1 MARGPKHHLK
11 RLNTPRSLLLS
22 KLGGVFTSRPTAS
35 PYKLRECMPLNIVLR
50 NRLKYALTQKE
61 ITAVVIRKY
70 VKVDGKVRTDK
81 NFAVGFGDVVSIEKA
96 GKAFRIMF
104 NTKGHF
110 VLHKL
115 PEAEAG
121 FKLARVIR
129 YGKSTKANY
138 GYNPLTKG
146 QEKSIPYVQ
155 THDGRTIRFVDP
167 LIRKNDTVKIDLAS
181 GKVVGFLKSEVGN
194 QVTIV
199 RGNNAGRVGVI
210 TSFDRHPG
218 SFDII
223 HVEDKSGAKFST
235 RADNAFVIGNKE
247 ASWISLPKE
256 QGVKT
261 DIITQRKKRLGKK

>member
-35 PYKLRECMPLNIVLR
+35 PYKLRECIPLNIILR
-50 NRLKYALTQKE
+50 NKLKYALTQKE
-61 ITAVVIRKY
+61 ITAIVIRKY
-70 VKVDGKVRTDK
+70 IKIDGKVRTDK
-81 NFAVGFGDVVSIEKA
+81 NYAVGFGDVVGIQKA
-96 GKAFRIMF
+96 AKAFRIMF

-115 PEAEAG
+115 NEQEAG

-129 YGKSTKANY
+129 YGKSNKANY
-138 GYNPLTKG
+138 GHNPLTTG
-146 QEKSIPYVQ
+146 QEKSIPYIQ

-167 LIRKNDTVKIDLAS
+167 QIRANDTVKIDLKTN
-181 GKVVGFLKSEVGN
+181 KVVGFIKCEVGN
-194 QVTIV
+194 RVTIV

-235 RADNAFVIGNKE
+235 RSQNAFVVGTKD
-247 ASWISLPKE
+247 ASWITFPKE